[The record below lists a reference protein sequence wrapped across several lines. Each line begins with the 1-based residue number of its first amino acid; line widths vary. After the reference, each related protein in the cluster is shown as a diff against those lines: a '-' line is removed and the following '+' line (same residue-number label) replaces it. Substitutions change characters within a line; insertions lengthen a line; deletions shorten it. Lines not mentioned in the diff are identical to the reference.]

1 MIGNSVTVLLCEQQ
15 TTLGG
20 HPFRE
25 VRSLTESGHQT
36 AITTTNPDITI
47 DQIGSKMFSRWSQ
60 ENYFKYLIADYDPIA
75 IGFDKMIQYGTETI
89 DETRKIINPE
99 YRKITHRIK
108 KLTEKIQR
116 QEAKFYTVIDQ
127 VHTQPIDH
135 IITLSR
141 KQQKATV
148 AIETLKSDK
157 EILQK
162 QRAATPHKITLKDMP
177 DATRYNKL
185 KTESKL
191 FMNIIKMICYRAETA
206 MAELISPY
214 FYKQNPAFGGTSKK
228 NECSSNNSST
238 HRQI

>member
-47 DQIGSKMFSRWSQ
+47 DQIGSKMFRRWSQ

-89 DETRKIINPE
+89 DKTRKIINPE

-108 KLTEKIQR
+108 KLTEK
-116 QEAKFYTVIDQ
+116 YNG
-127 VHTQPIDH
+127 
-135 IITLSR
+135 R
-141 KQQKATV
+141 KQNF
-148 AIETLKSDK
+148 IRS
-157 EILQK
+157 
-162 QRAATPHKITLKDMP
+162 
-177 DATRYNKL
+177 
-185 KTESKL
+185 
-191 FMNIIKMICYRAETA
+191 
-206 MAELISPY
+206 
-214 FYKQNPAFGGTSKK
+214 
-228 NECSSNNSST
+228 
-238 HRQI
+238 

>member
-47 DQIGSKMFSRWSQ
+47 DQIGSKMFRRWSQ
-60 ENYFKYLIADYDPIA
+60 ENYFKYLIADYN
-75 IGFDKMIQYGTETI
+75 FDKMIQYGTETI
-89 DETRKIINPE
+89 DKTRKIINPE

-116 QEAKFYTVIDQ
+116 QEAKFYTVINQ
-127 VHTQPIDH
+127 VHTQPTDH
-135 IITLSR
+135 IITQSR
-141 KQQKATV
+141 KQLKATV
-148 AIETLKSDK
+148 AIETIKSDK

-177 DATRYNKL
+177 DATRYSKL

-191 FMNIIKMICYRAETA
+191 FMNIIKMNCYSAETA
-206 MAELISPY
+206 MAE
-214 FYKQNPAFGGTSKK
+214 
-228 NECSSNNSST
+228 NSSAHT
-238 HRQI
+238 FTNKTPHLAGQARKTNAHQTILQHTGRYDGK